1 MPPLSEL
8 DRARPHIEAAL
19 SYASGTHT
27 FEDVA
32 ADISAGRAILWP
44 GENSAVVT
52 RIVEH
57 PRKRTLHFFLAGG
70 NLAELE
76 VMLPIIMQWGRERGC
91 SSASLT
97 GRRGWER
104 TFLTKKEGWHA
115 DLVVLTKDL
124 TDVEGRR

>member
-1 MPPLSEL
+1 MTEI

-19 SYASGTHT
+19 SYGHGTHT

-32 ADISAGRAILWP
+32 AEITAGKLQLWP

-57 PRKRTLHFFLAGG
+57 PQKRTLHFFLAGG

-76 VMLPIIMQWGRERGC
+76 AMLPIIIKWGRSRGC
-91 SSASLT
+91 TQASLS

-104 TFLTKKEGWHA
+104 TFLKREGWTA
-115 DLVVLTKDL
+115 DLVVMTK
-124 TDVEGRR
+124 EI